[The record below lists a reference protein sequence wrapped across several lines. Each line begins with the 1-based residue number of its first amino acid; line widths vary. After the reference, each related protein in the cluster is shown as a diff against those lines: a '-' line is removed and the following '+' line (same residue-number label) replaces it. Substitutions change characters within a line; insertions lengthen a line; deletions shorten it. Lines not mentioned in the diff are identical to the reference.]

1 MRHTVSTSARQKNVK
16 YICDPFFRVL
26 SHAVVFSFL
35 MALPA
40 MANAQQPDKK
50 NKDGI
55 PRFEELTIE
64 RVSPE
69 DLADGVTIEDPT
81 RVIKRPTKLPR
92 PPSDTELAETRAR
105 VSKYVVEV
113 VAIHMP
119 PRPYR
124 QVPRIFR
131 GHGVWITPPGAN
143 TPVLITTLDWLEGA
157 RELYMLPAGESGP
170 DTRKRSR
177 LPATTDTYK
186 LDAMTAGYEAKNFE
200 KHKRKYKPVKLV
212 VGDRHRNL
220 AMLSA
225 PSEHTPSTGL
235 ELFDVENEAL
245 STVYGYSPQ
254 RPEQLTA
261 AAILPS
267 QPQEEALS
275 YYFQTSYVGI
285 LGAPLLSRDGRVVVI
300 NAIHHPEDATRS
312 LAIPPGSLRYFLK
325 KQTEEKK

>member
-1 MRHTVSTSARQKNVK
+1 MRAPLSTSDRQKNVK
-16 YICDPFFRVL
+16 YICRASRKAISL
-26 SHAVVFSFL
+26 ASIL
-35 MALPA
+35 LLWLALPSLA
-40 MANAQQPDKK
+40 SAQQPK
-50 NKDGI
+50 NSKDGI

-81 RVIKRPTKLPR
+81 RVIKRPAKLPR
-92 PPSDTELAETRAR
+92 PPSDVELAQTRAL
-105 VSKYVVEV
+105 VSRHVIEV

-124 QVPRIFR
+124 QVPRIYR
-131 GHGVWITPPGAN
+131 GHGVWLLPPGKN

-157 RELYMLPAGESGP
+157 KELYMLPAGESGP
-170 DTRKRSR
+170 DTSKRSR
-177 LPATTDTYK
+177 LPATTDTYN

-220 AMLSA
+220 AMLSV
-225 PSEHTPSTGL
+225 PEGLTPSTGL
-235 ELFDVENEAL
+235 ALFDVETEAL
-245 STVYGYSPQ
+245 ATVYGYSPQ
-254 RPEQLTA
+254 RPGEITA

-285 LGAPLLSRDGRVVVI
+285 LGAPLVSRDGRVVVI

-312 LAIPPGSLRYFLK
+312 LAIPPGALRYFLE